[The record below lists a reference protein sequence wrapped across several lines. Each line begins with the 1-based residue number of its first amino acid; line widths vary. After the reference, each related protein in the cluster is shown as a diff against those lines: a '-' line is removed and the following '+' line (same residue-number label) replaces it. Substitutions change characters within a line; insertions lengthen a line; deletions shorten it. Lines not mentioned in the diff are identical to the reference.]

1 MTKDFW
7 NERYKETEFAYGK
20 LANDFLREQDFESGS
35 KILCLAEGEGR
46 NGVYLAKLGHIVTCI
61 DYSESGV
68 QKMRELA
75 QEEHVTIDASCADL
89 NDVALEQGTW
99 DGIVIIFGHFPPE
112 LRKKVHQQIYNA
124 LKPGGKLVL
133 EAYHK
138 EQVNYKTGGPM
149 HTEMLYSKEELLSDF
164 SAFTNLSIKEKF
176 RSVREGN
183 FHTGEAAVIQVVA
196 MKG

>member
-7 NERYKETEFAYGK
+7 NERYNESEFAYGK
-20 LANDFLREQDFESGS
+20 FANDFLREQEFPPGS

-46 NGVYLAKLGHIVTCI
+46 NGVYLAKSGHFVTCI

-75 QEEHVTIDASCADL
+75 HEEHVGIEAICADL
-89 NDVALEQGTW
+89 NDVELAHHTW

-112 LRKKVHQQIYNA
+112 LRKKVHSQIYDA

-133 EAYHK
+133 EAYQK
-138 EQVNYKTGGPM
+138 DQVNYRTGGPM
-149 HTEMLYSKEELLSDF
+149 NTEMLYSKEELLSDF
-164 SAFTNLSIKEKF
+164 SAFTNLSIEEKI
-176 RSVREGN
+176 RSVQEGN
-183 FHTGEAAVIQVVA
+183 FHTGEAAVIQVIA
-196 MKG
+196 TKD